1 MENLIILIVCLL
13 AGISTYHI
21 SCTLG
26 KGPVVASAVVT
37 LLSGLIFPFLF
48 PTIGGVLAAAGAC
61 ASYTGMVDIQ
71 KVCSLK
77 EMAGV
82 SLITGSIFIIA
93 TSAYSGIGGRLG
105 TISAIA
111 CFVWIGIKILFSKYK
126 SAL

>member
-1 MENLIILIVCLL
+1 MEKLIILAVCLF
-13 AGISTYHI
+13 AGLSTYYI
-21 SCTLG
+21 SCSLG

-48 PTIGGVLAAAGAC
+48 PKIGGILAAAGAC
-61 ASYTGMVDIQ
+61 ASYGGMVDIQ

-77 EMAGV
+77 EMAVV
-82 SLITGSIFIIA
+82 SLITGLIFIIA

-111 CFVWIGIKILFSKYK
+111 CFVWIGIKILFLKFK
-126 SAL
+126 SVL